1 MPFSRPVIS
10 PPTAE
15 SIKNNNISNNSV
27 EKSSSVEFKITP
39 RAGKQQLVLAP
50 QTVEINID
58 GKPASVKINS
68 SVTANHPMSQTS
80 PLFYSPGRA
89 PYSSSPP
96 VRSQSTRSTAGREI
110 HTLPDIGAPDITNEI
125 IRNERRMSGTFLSSS
140 PVSARVSAS
149 TTLEHKISS
158 PPLLESGDSS
168 PRPSSK
174 PVFYTHSMKK
184 KSTEPKFV

>member
-1 MPFSRPVIS
+1 MPFSRPIIS
-10 PPTAE
+10 APTAE

-39 RAGKQQLVLAP
+39 RAGKQPLVLAP

-80 PLFYSPGRA
+80 PLFYSPGRE

-110 HTLPDIGAPDITNEI
+110 HLLPDIGAPDITNEI

-140 PVSARVSAS
+140 PVNARVSSS
-149 TTLEHKISS
+149 TTLEHKNSS
-158 PPLLESGDSS
+158 PLLDSGDSS
-168 PRPSSK
+168 PSPSSK

-184 KSTEPKFV
+184 KSTEPIFV